1 MNKKTLIRVLSLFA
15 ISSTWAADTLKVSVD
30 NTVLKSYTL
39 SEIVKVVPTTDSL
52 IFTLSPSGR
61 YATPIAGQKWV
72 FTTAD
77 VFSRS
82 ETSSASLSSV
92 GTSSSD
98 GVTAINAQPFN
109 MDWGVQENL
118 LNVTSESHANFE
130 ILSLNGSV
138 LSKSGKGVKAWSV
151 ELGSQ
156 AVIFRM
162 TSGGASKSYLVQGL
176 K

>member
-1 MNKKTLIRVLSLFA
+1 MNKKSLITAFSLFA

-30 NTVLKSYTL
+30 NTVVKSYTL
-39 SEIVKVVPTTDSL
+39 TEIVKVVPTTDSL

-77 VFSRS
+77 VFSS
-82 ETSSASLSSV
+82 TETSSASLSST
-92 GTSSSD
+92 GSSSSD
-98 GVTAINAQPFN
+98 GVTPINAQPLK
-109 MDWGVQENL
+109 MEWGVKGNL
-118 LNVTSESHANFE
+118 LSVTSEANVNFE

-138 LSKSGKGVKAWSV
+138 LSKSGKAVKAWSV
-151 ELGSQ
+151 ELGNQ

-162 TSGGASKSYLVQGL
+162 TSGGVSKSYLVRGV

>member
-1 MNKKTLIRVLSLFA
+1 MNKKSFITALSLLA

-30 NTVLKSYTL
+30 NTVVQSYTL
-39 SEIVKVVPTTDSL
+39 TEIVKVVPTTDSL

-72 FTTAD
+72 FTAGD
-77 VFSRS
+77 VFSSS
-82 ETSSASLSSV
+82 ETSSAALSSV
-92 GTSSSD
+92 GTSSS
-98 GVTAINAQPFN
+98 GAITAVNAQPLKMN
-109 MDWGVQENL
+109 WGVQGNL
-118 LNVTSESHANFE
+118 LSVTSESNANFE

-138 LSKSGKGVKAWSV
+138 LSKSGKAVKAWSV
-151 ELGSQ
+151 ELGNQ

-162 TSGGASKSYLVQGL
+162 TSGGASKSYLVQGV